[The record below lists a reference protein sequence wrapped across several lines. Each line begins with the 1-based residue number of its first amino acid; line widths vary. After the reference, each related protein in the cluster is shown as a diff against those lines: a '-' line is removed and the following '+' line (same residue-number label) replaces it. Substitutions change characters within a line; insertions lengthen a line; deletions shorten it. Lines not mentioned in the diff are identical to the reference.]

1 MICFK
6 RFYNENLYNYDRD
19 DQQPDIGFLWDKD
32 SVDSVIELGDES
44 TIPGNNGTLVGKFVG
59 LYRDVEGT
67 QTRYI
72 QNRKSGITKKFDSK
86 LYIGYN
92 VPHLDEIVMA
102 SPKGSANYY
111 SRKNEPLLEPE
122 RRPFYS
128 KNFLKKN
135 PIYDKPFSLLS
146 KDEYTKFIRLP
157 VIDFKFKREASR
169 HYNIIAYPESR
180 SSNVK
185 DVAEILKNRV
195 GTSDAVIMPLD
206 KVLVSRENPE
216 YYSVTDD
223 ELFKLFEV
231 NNIAEHIAPFIR
243 QKAGEDITDQ
253 QIRDSVKDWL
263 EEFTNSRLNKT
274 ISTASHTRPK
284 SLKAI
289 ANNILRDYFKAP
301 IISDDEA
308 GPSGR
313 LDRFTKSHLRIE
325 DAIKRINPAIN
336 VPNVRRNPD
345 IPVKPD
351 KFVLFV
357 DDNINTGDIYKQLN
371 PIIDGMPKDTVVD
384 FFFLIASSDY
394 IN

>member
-1 MICFK
+1 MISFK
-6 RFYNENLYNYDRD
+6 DFIKENLYNYDND
-19 DQQPDIGFLWDKD
+19 IKQPDVGFLWDEDDADKK
-32 SVDSVIELGDES
+32 VKLGNRS
-44 TIPGNNGTLVGKFVG
+44 KIPGNEGTLVGKFVG

-67 QTRYI
+67 QTRYV
-72 QNRKSGITKKFDSK
+72 QNRESGISKKFDSK

-92 VPHLDEIVMA
+92 VPHLDAIVMA

-111 SRKNEPLLEPE
+111 SRKNEPLLKPE
-122 RRPFYS
+122 KRPFYTE
-128 KNFLKKN
+128 KN

-157 VIDFKFKREASR
+157 IIDFKFKREASR

-180 SSNVK
+180 STNVK
-185 DVAEILKNRV
+185 DVAEILKDRV
-195 GTSDAVIMPLD
+195 GTSDAVVMPID

-223 ELFKLFEV
+223 ELFKLFRV
-231 NNIAEHIAPFIR
+231 NDIVAHIAPFVR
-243 QKAGEDITDQ
+243 GKAGEEVTDQ
-253 QIRDSVKDWL
+253 QIKAGVKDWL
-263 EEFTNSRLNKT
+263 EGFTNTRLNKT
-274 ISTASHTRPK
+274 ISTASHTRPR

-289 ANNILRDYFKAP
+289 TNEILRDCFEAP
-301 IISDDEA
+301 TIPDDEA

-325 DAIKRINPAIN
+325 DAIKRINPALK

-371 PIIDGMPKDTVVD
+371 PIIDGMPKEAVVD
-384 FFFLIASSDY
+384 FFFLIASSEY